1 MVGVVLLEY
10 LSFSSGLKE
19 VKQPKKKKKKRIAFV
34 KTHKVTQE
42 NKTP

>member
-19 VKQPKKKKKKRIAFV
+19 VKKPKKKKKRIAFV